1 MTQMTS
7 AEWHSTLF
15 QFVGIVLSAL
25 ALIGSIIAIYYA
37 YRNLKEMQK
46 QLTEQKNQYFE
57 ENRGNLI
64 FYICKS
70 SSSITHDLII
80 KDFGNSP
87 AKLISLKISPDLD
100 WSKAGHAGVD
110 DFNITKLNNIFLAP
124 RQHIGTLFDFTN
136 FEATELDIEI
146 KYSTCGKEFTE
157 QYKIDLNY
165 LHKVFTA
172 EPKIDNEL
180 SALKYINKSI
190 NSIADKFI

>member
-1 MTQMTS
+1 MTS

-15 QFVGIVLSAL
+15 QFIGVVLSAL
-25 ALIGSIIAIYYA
+25 ALIGSIVAIYYA

-70 SSSITHDLII
+70 SIGITHDLII
-80 KDFGNSP
+80 KNFGNSP
-87 AKLISLKISPDLD
+87 AKLLSLKISPDLD
-100 WSKAGHAGVD
+100 WSKAGQAGVD

-124 RQHIGTLFDFTN
+124 RQHIGTIFDFN
-136 FEATELDIEI
+136 SFNETELDIEI
-146 KYSTCGKEFTE
+146 KYTTCGKEFTE

-165 LHKVFTA
+165 LHKVFTL
-172 EPKIDNEL
+172 EPKIENEVT
-180 SALKYINKSI
+180 ALKCINKSI
-190 NSIADKFI
+190 TALSDKFI